1 MSVSNPHL
9 KLENATFETSAAT
22 LAQCPVDGK
31 LEIAFC
37 GRSNAGKS
45 SAINYLTSNKKLAR
59 TSKTPGR
66 TQLINFFSISDEF
79 RMVDLPGYGYAKV
92 PSAVK
97 KDWHETSTSTYKNE
111 QRYVD

>member
-1 MSVSNPHL
+1 MSVSDPHL

-22 LAQCPVDGK
+22 LAQCPLDGK

-45 SAINYLTSNKKLAR
+45 SANQPISPANKKLAR

-66 TQLINFFSISDEF
+66 TQLINFFSISD
-79 RMVDLPGYGYAKV
+79 GIQN
-92 PSAVK
+92 S
-97 KDWHETSTSTYKNE
+97 
-111 QRYVD
+111 